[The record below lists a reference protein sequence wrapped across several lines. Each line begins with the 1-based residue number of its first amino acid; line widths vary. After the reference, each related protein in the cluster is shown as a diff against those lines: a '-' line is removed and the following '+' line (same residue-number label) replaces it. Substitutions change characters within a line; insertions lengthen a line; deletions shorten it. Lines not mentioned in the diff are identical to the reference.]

1 MNPVAQDGAA
11 EEQLADRVATVADP
25 AFGAVPEATVNA
37 SNISVVC
44 VAPETGG
51 RSAGGGRGGGRGAG
65 SGHGR
70 GTGCVQGEQATV
82 APASGGAADNEEDS
96 AEENFEDA
104 SERLSWPR
112 EHERDPRF
120 SFVTTAYRHSFNR
133 HTDAR
138 ALPTWR
144 WPGGVLDELRR
155 PSHFRVLVLE
165 NEKGHLASVA
175 RSHRTLG
182 AFREHAVP
190 QFAAFIHS
198 KFTAN
203 PRVAKFKVGMLCLQR
218 NQSVAKAGQ
227 SRVRT
232 GSFYAAPRG
241 VEGATR
247 GMTTTG
253 YLHQYDYM
261 MLITQQLPPVNGAY
275 LEVALIEL
283 CQTECPG
290 KCDNLRSGGDGQ
302 RNPPEGETHR
312 ETAVYVVWRETP
324 DEEVSAATAAAT
336 ESS

>member
-1 MNPVAQDGAA
+1 MNPGAHA
-11 EEQLADRVATVADP
+11 AAADEQLAGVAAVADP
-25 AFGAVPEATVNA
+25 ALDAMPAAAAPGGNIPVFG
-37 SNISVVC
+37 
-44 VAPETGG
+44 VAAGAGG
-51 RSAGGGRGGGRGAG
+51 RGAGGGRGGGRGAG
-65 SGHGR
+65 GGR
-70 GTGCVQGEQATV
+70 GRGVGRGQDEQAAA
-82 APASGGAADNEEDS
+82 APANGDAADDEEDNS
-96 AEENFEDA
+96 GDNIEEA
-104 SERLSWPR
+104 SERLSWHLEP
-112 EHERDPRF
+112 DPSF
-120 SFVTTAYRHSFNR
+120 SFVASAHRHSFDR

-165 NEKGHLASVA
+165 NEMGHLVSVA

-190 QFAAFIHS
+190 QFVAFVRAQFI
-198 KFTAN
+198 AN

-218 NQSVAKAGQ
+218 GQSVATAGMN
-227 SRVRT
+227 RVRT

-241 VEGATR
+241 IEGATR

-253 YLHQYDYM
+253 YLHQYDRM
-261 MLITQQLPPVNGAY
+261 MVVTQQLPPGNGAY

-312 ETAVYVVWRETP
+312 DTAVYVVWRETP
-324 DEEVSAATAAAT
+324 DEEVPAAAAAAT
-336 ESS
+336 EGG